1 MFGKLFKKNN
11 VKAPTWK
18 SLDSKTR
25 SKITKKILNMAG
37 PQYKVVNCGFNE
49 LQRERAIVERR
60 NEDEI
65 LNQYSRGRLL
75 DMTRNQARN
84 SATFQ
89 TILKQFDFNAVGSKG
104 GKIVINSDD
113 QQLVRELVSR
123 FSEFTRNA
131 DFFDGLSFNQTLKLI
146 LKEALIGGDC
156 CIIFDD
162 GLIEDSG
169 KILIYES
176 DEIGNTTDAAIKQY
190 YGDFARQSLGKVYS
204 PNGRFIGAVVSRAC
218 RGEDIFDPNKSYLL
232 QRDPNKSW
240 FDSFWMMPTNVWR
253 IAQGRGISQAASSI
267 ATINDLE
274 DLCGFELQA
283 AKKNSQTFAQIIHTP
298 SSTDSDVELPSAFD
312 SDTDFSTMTD
322 DEIEQAIKEESK
334 SQERTISFD
343 KAASCGIVYEALP
356 EDYKMELLS
365 TNHPNEKVQEFIK
378 WLAGRSSAVFGMSE
392 AYATLM
398 PTGADFRAQQL
409 LTQPAFI
416 EAQKY
421 LETIC
426 DWVFYRFVNRLI
438 RKGELAANRLPDNFM
453 SLVSWSW
460 PTMDELDEV
469 AHENAIELKLRNLTG
484 TYQSILGNNWREM
497 LEQTKLEMDW
507 CKQNNIP
514 HPAFNLISGGERT
527 GVDVMSDGTEV

>member
-1 MFGKLFKKNN
+1 MFRKIFKRNS
-11 VKAPTWK
+11 KAPSWK
-18 SLDSKTR
+18 NLNQETR
-25 SKITKKILNMAG
+25 SKVVKKILNMAG
-37 PQYKVVNCGFNE
+37 PQYKVVNGGFNE
-49 LQRERAIVERR
+49 TQRERAIIERG
-60 NEDEI
+60 NEDSI
-65 LNQYSRGRLL
+65 LNLYSRGRLL
-75 DMTRNQARN
+75 DLTRNQARN

-89 TILKQFDFNAVGSKG
+89 TILKQFDFNVVGAKG
-104 GKIVINSDD
+104 GKIVINSED
-113 QQLVRELVSR
+113 QQLVRDLVAK

-156 CIIFDD
+156 CLIFDD
-162 GLIEDSG
+162 GIVEDSG
-169 KILIYES
+169 KLLVYES
-176 DEIGNTTDAAIKQY
+176 DEIGNTTDDAIKNNFGEY
-190 YGDFARQSLGKVYS
+190 VRQSLGKVYS

-218 RGEDIFDPNKSYLL
+218 RGDEIFDPNKSYLL
-232 QRDPNKSW
+232 HRDPNKSW

-283 AKKNSQTFAQIIHTP
+283 AKKNSQTFAQILHTP
-298 SSTDSDVELPSAFD
+298 STKEEDVEVPSAFD
-312 SDTDFSTMTD
+312 TDVDFSSMTD
-322 DEIEQAIKEESK
+322 EEIKEAVKEETSTAEK
-334 SQERTISFD
+334 TISFD
-343 KAASCGIVYEALP
+343 RAASCGIVYEALP
-356 EDYKMELLS
+356 DDYKMELLS

-409 LTQPAFI
+409 LTQPAFV

-438 RKGELAANRLPDNFM
+438 RKGELSASRLPVDFM
-453 SLVSWSW
+453 KLISWSW

-469 AHENAIELKLRNLTG
+469 AHENAIEMKLRNLTG
-484 TYQSILGNNWREM
+484 TYQSILGNNWRET
-497 LEQTKLEMDW
+497 LEQTKVEMDW
-507 CKQNNIP
+507 CKENNIP
-514 HPAFNLISGGERT
+514 HPAFNMISGGERT
-527 GVDVMSDGTEV
+527 GADIINE

>member
-1 MFGKLFKKNN
+1 MFGKLFKKNQ
-11 VKAPTWK
+11 KAPSWK
-18 SLDSKTR
+18 SLDTKTR
-25 SKITKKILNMAG
+25 SKIAKKILNMAG
-37 PQYKVVNCGFNE
+37 PQYKVVNGGFNE
-49 LQRERAIVERR
+49 LQRERATIERR

-113 QQLVRELVSR
+113 QQLVRELVAK

-156 CIIFDD
+156 CLIFDD

-169 KILIYES
+169 KLLIYES
-176 DEIGNTTDAAIKQY
+176 DEIGNTTDEAVKSNF
-190 YGDFARQSLGKVYS
+190 GDYARQSLGKVYS
-204 PNGRFIGAVVSRAC
+204 PTGRFIGAVVSRAC
-218 RGEDIFDPNKSYLL
+218 RGEEIFDPSKSYFLK
-232 QRDPNKSW
+232 RDPNKSW

-283 AKKNSQTFAQIIHTP
+283 AKKNSQTFAQILHTT
-298 SSTDSDVELPSAFD
+298 SSSDEEVELPSAFD
-312 SDTDFSTMTD
+312 TDTDFSSMTD
-322 DEIEQAIKEESK
+322 EEIEAAVKEESK
-334 SQERTISFD
+334 SQEKTISFD
-343 KAASCGIVYEALP
+343 KAASCGVIYEAMP
-356 EDYKMELLS
+356 DDYKMELLS
-365 TNHPNEKVQEFIK
+365 TNHPNEKVQDFIK

-409 LTQPAFI
+409 LTQPAFV

-426 DWVFYRFVNRLI
+426 DWVFYRFVNRLV
-438 RKGELAANRLPDNFM
+438 RKGELSASRLPVNFM

-484 TYQSILGNNWREM
+484 TYQSILGNNWRET
-497 LEQTKLEMDW
+497 LEQTKLEMDY